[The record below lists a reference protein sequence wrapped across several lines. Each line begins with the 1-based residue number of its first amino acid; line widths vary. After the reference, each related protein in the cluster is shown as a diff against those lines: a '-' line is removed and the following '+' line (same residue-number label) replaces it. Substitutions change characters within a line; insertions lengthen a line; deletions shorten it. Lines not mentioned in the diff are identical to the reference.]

1 MVILCDS
8 SLVSWALILSTLSIV
23 ICRFTQIYT
32 HVNMNKQ
39 KALLSSKHPRKK
51 MDLEG

>member
-32 HVNMNKQ
+32 HVNMNKR
-39 KALLSSKHPRKK
+39 KALLSSKHPRRK